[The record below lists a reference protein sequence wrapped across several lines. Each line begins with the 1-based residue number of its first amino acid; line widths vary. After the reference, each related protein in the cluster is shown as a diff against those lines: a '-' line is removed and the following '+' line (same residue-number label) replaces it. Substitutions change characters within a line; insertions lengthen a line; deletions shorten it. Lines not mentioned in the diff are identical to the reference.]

1 MAERRVW
8 LRWLTVVFL
17 TVSLMSAGC
26 SGGGSGG
33 SNSGGGGASSAGT
46 VQGVIRDAGSGAA
59 IAGATVTVLDGA
71 TVLGT
76 AFTDASGNYSL
87 NVQAGSGYT
96 VRVSSAGHDTQN
108 QNGVAVTANATTTL
122 NLDLQPA
129 LAATGTIQGVVRD
142 FVSRSGIAGATIEIL
157 SGGTVIAT
165 TAICRPSFGILCW
178 LAFR

>member
-1 MAERRVW
+1 MPERRNW
-8 LRWLTVVFL
+8 LRLFIVVPLAF
-17 TVSLMSAGC
+17 SLMLAGC

-76 AFTDASGNYSL
+76 VFTDASGNYSL

-108 QNGVAVTANATTTL
+108 QNGVAVIANATTTL

-129 LAATGTIQGVVRD
+129 SAATGTIQGVVRD
-142 FVSRSGIAGATIEIL
+142 FVSRAGIAGATIRRL
-157 SGGTVIAT
+157 MTVHPA
-165 TAICRPSFGILCW
+165 RDDHH
-178 LAFR
+178 RRER